1 MMDMILFG
9 AIGMILLVLIG
20 LLIVILKDHNHGKK
34 QFELYMQQ
42 SQREISD
49 MKREDSKRREQP
61 TEERLEAHGVQ
72 ESKSHNEPTPASESS
87 TSQASTQTAGPQ
99 PIEPTVIADT
109 AHQTAQTA
117 VTEEKPKSEPSQP
130 KLEPSISLVTPMEP
144 KSARE
149 ASPAPENEAE
159 IAEIKNKSYGTFD
172 YQRLLDMGLSQSEA
186 EEFVVE
192 LIHQLEAAVPQIE
205 SAASSHDL
213 VAIEHITHGIK
224 GAALNVGHGG
234 VADLLVD
241 YNTYMKHGTD
251 ENVAAAYLDKLKE
264 SISDLKVE
272 FSQVA

>member
-1 MMDMILFG
+1 MDMILFG

-20 LLIVILKDHNHGKK
+20 LLIVILRDHNHGNK
-34 QFELYMQQ
+34 QFELYMRQ

-49 MKREDSKRREQP
+49 MKREDLKKREQP
-61 TEERLEAHGVQ
+61 TEERSAAHAAPELKSQ
-72 ESKSHNEPTPASESS
+72 NESTPASEPS
-87 TSQASTQTAGPQ
+87 TPQAAPHTAGPQ
-99 PIEPTVIADT
+99 PIEPTVISDT
-109 AHQTAQTA
+109 LHQTDQSA
-117 VTEEKPKSEPSQP
+117 VAEEMPKSKASQLKP
-130 KLEPSISLVTPMEP
+130 EPSIALVTPMEQE
-144 KSARE
+144 SAKE
-149 ASPAPENEAE
+149 ATPAPENEAE